1 VTDLFIQILKL
12 ILGAI
17 DPSYDTKDE
26 KSNRPQGGA
35 PAYGA
40 PQQYGGQGQ
49 NQFAPP
55 PGAPQSYGQQQGGY
69 GQGYPPQQQQQYG
82 APPQQQGG
90 YPSQQYGAP
99 PQQQGGYPGQQ
110 PGGSQYGAPPP
121 PRY

>member
-1 VTDLFIQILKL
+1 VTNPLIQILKL

-35 PAYGA
+35 PGYGA
-40 PQQYGGQGQ
+40 PPQQGGYGGQ

-55 PGAPQSYGQQQGGY
+55 PGAPPSYGQQQGGY
-69 GQGYPPQQQQQYG
+69 GQQQGYPPQQQYG

-90 YPSQQYGAP
+90 YPPQQGGYG
-99 PQQQGGYPGQQ
+99 QQQGGYPGQQ
-110 PGGSQYGAPPP
+110 PSQYGAPPQP